1 VTVGGGVIAMRLPRP
16 SSEEQFSIA
25 LAGATE
31 ILRNRM
37 DEFIFILREE
47 IANHM
52 NAMAAAPPLALVPA
66 EAV

>member
-1 VTVGGGVIAMRLPRP
+1 MRLPRP

-31 ILRNRM
+31 ILKNRL
-37 DEFIFILREE
+37 DEYISILREE
-47 IANHM
+47 IDNHL
-52 NAMAAAPPLALVPA
+52 NAMAEAPPLALVPT